1 MRGKT
6 AANIEHEKE
15 PPFLKKSPNG
25 LFPLSQEIA
34 AMTSSDEMLLL
45 QRLSEI
51 SSYCL
56 IIYKCYGY
64 SSFSLS
70 YGHLLA

>member
-6 AANIEHEKE
+6 AANIEHEKQ

-25 LFPLSQEIA
+25 LIPLSQKIA

-45 QRLSEI
+45 
-51 SSYCL
+51 
-56 IIYKCYGY
+56 
-64 SSFSLS
+64 
-70 YGHLLA
+70 

>member
-1 MRGKT
+1 MMRGKT
-6 AANIEHEKE
+6 AANIEHEKQ

-25 LFPLSQEIA
+25 RFPLSQKIA

-51 SSYCL
+51 SWYCL
-56 IIYKCYGY
+56 FI
-64 SSFSLS
+64 
-70 YGHLLA
+70 